1 MTKEQLKELG
11 LDDDKV
17 TSVLNLFNESIKN
30 KYIPITRFNEVN
42 EAKKNAEDTVKT
54 MTKQL
59 DDLKK
64 IDAEGLQQQIEA
76 LQKQN
81 KDAATKYAADL
92 EALKKNNAIEAAL
105 TSAKAKN
112 ITAVKALLSMDEL
125 TFEGDSLKGLD
136 SQIKKLRESD
146 DTKFL
151 FEAEAPKNQEP
162 NFSGLKPGTFN
173 NNGNSGDEGRG
184 SMFAQRYNAKMGVNS
199 KKE

>member
-11 LDDDKV
+11 LEDETI

-30 KYIPITRFNEVN
+30 KFVPINRFNEVN
-42 EAKKNAEDTVKT
+42 ETKKNAEETVKT

-59 DDLKK
+59 EDLKK
-64 IDAEGLQQQIEA
+64 LDYDGLKNQIET
-76 LQKQN
+76 LQTEN
-81 KDAATKYAADL
+81 KNAAEKYKADI
-92 EALKKNNAIEAAL
+92 ETLKKNNAIEAAL

-112 ITAVKALLSMDEL
+112 LTAVKALLSMDEL
-125 TFEGDSLKGLD
+125 VFEGDSLKGLD

-151 FEAEAPKNQEP
+151 FEIETNEHNNPD
-162 NFSGLKPGTFN
+162 FSGTKPGNLYKGT
-173 NNGNSGDEGRG
+173 GDDGHG
-184 SMFAQRYNAKMGVNS
+184 ALFAQRYNAKMGVNT